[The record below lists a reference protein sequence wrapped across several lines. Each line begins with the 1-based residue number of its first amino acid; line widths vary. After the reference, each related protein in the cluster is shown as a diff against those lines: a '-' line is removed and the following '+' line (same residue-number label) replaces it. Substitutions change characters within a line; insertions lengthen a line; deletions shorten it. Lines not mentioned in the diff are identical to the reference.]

1 MHNKNVIKEQS
12 FTNLYKKLTNIV
24 SAIILVVK
32 SVKDNNLILD
42 KIKELALNSLKT
54 LSDFDVDFNVSKK
67 VLLDTRKTLFEIK
80 SLLDI
85 LVVIDLASSSNKEI
99 LFQEIDSFVE
109 DFNQF
114 IMLTSEENMAG
125 IKSVFVDKSVFSNNK
140 RHNFTLYRDNA
151 EPNKY
156 DEKDLNQTLVFN
168 AKSVDSSRKSNRQ
181 NNILEFITK
190 HKDVSIKDII
200 PNIKGCSEK
209 TIQREL
215 TDLVLS
221 QKIKKVGDRRWTRY
235 IVA

>member
-32 SVKDNNLILD
+32 SVKDNNLISD

-54 LSDFDVDFNVSKK
+54 LSDFDIDFNVSKK
-67 VLLDTRKTLFEIK
+67 VLLDTRKILFEIK

-114 IMLTSEENMAG
+114 IMLTSEENMTG
-125 IKSVFVDKSVFSNNK
+125 IKSVFVDNPVFSSKK
-140 RHNFTLYRDNA
+140 RHNFTFYRDNA
-151 EPNKY
+151 ESNKY
-156 DEKDLNQTLVFN
+156 EEKVSSQTPVFN
-168 AKSVDSSRKSNRQ
+168 VKNVDSSRKSNRQ